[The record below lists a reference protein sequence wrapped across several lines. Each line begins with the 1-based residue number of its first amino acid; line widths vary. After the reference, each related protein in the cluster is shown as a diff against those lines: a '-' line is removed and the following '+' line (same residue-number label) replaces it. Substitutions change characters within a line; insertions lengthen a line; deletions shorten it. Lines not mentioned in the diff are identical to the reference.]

1 MTASHALG
9 PGILIAV
16 PTTAHTVAIT
26 SPSSTPTPCPT
37 ASTPSSGNTV
47 LVAAVVSAVVTL
59 AVGFLTQVIIGRR
72 ERQAR
77 TYERV
82 RSSLQQLLESCLTLR
97 VQTRE
102 YGRIFRREAG
112 TAHPDLAAAVQQFD
126 LALERVQVDRSY
138 VDDIAAQ
145 AVTRWIEAAQFRFI
159 STEDVTE
166 QTEEALWDELTTII
180 GAALKDPDAKVSRIE
195 EIRPAIPPAP
205 TQGATGMETGTG
217 STQDS

>member
-1 MTASHALG
+1 MTASQTPG
-9 PGILIAV
+9 PGILTAA
-16 PTTAHTVAIT
+16 PTSATVAST
-26 SPSSTPTPCPT
+26 TPASTPTLHPA

-82 RSSLQQLLESCLTLR
+82 RSSLRKLLESCLTLR
-97 VQTRE
+97 VQLRA

-112 TAHPDLAAAVQQFD
+112 TAYPDLAAAMHQFD

-138 VDDIAAQ
+138 VDDVAAQ
-145 AVTRWIEAAQFRFI
+145 AVTRWIGAAQFRFI
-159 STEDVTE
+159 STKDVTE
-166 QTEEALWDELTTII
+166 QAEEALWDELTTII
-180 GAALKDPDAKVSRIE
+180 GAALKDPGAKVRTIE
-195 EIRPAIPPAP
+195 DIRAA
-205 TQGATGMETGTG
+205 ATTRTRPRRNRHRDRNP
-217 STQDS
+217 SKADS